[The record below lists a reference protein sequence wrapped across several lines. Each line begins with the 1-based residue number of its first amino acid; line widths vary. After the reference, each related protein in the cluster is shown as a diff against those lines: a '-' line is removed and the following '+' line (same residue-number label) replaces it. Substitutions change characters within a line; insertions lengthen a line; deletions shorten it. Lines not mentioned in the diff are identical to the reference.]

1 VYKAEREV
9 GILAG
14 IIKGEMGINDS
25 RNNIIEG
32 KSKQLR
38 DKQIKLQ
45 NTEAT
50 PGCEGLLWIEVAHE
64 KFKWWALQFPFKV
77 GKFLI

>member
-1 VYKAEREV
+1 M
-9 GILAG
+9 
-14 IIKGEMGINDS
+14 IKGEMGINDS

-32 KSKQLR
+32 KST
-38 DKQIKLQ
+38 QIKLQ

-50 PGCEGLLWIEVAHE
+50 TGCEGLRWIELAHE

-77 GKFLI
+77 GNFLI